1 MTFAKCW
8 VRRETGM
15 QQTRLLPPCVVL
27 ICMYWRAVK
36 KNFMGR
42 RKPQASSGHQQTQG
56 WGRIWNPNPQ
66 SFVRTVASWRFIVVL
81 VPLLFFT
88 NWLGHRWLFERG
100 TLAGSDVLLSVT
112 KPRPARY
119 CRLVTIDEHE
129 FETYLGEWLLPE
141 KLANVLDVIVGYK
154 PKVVVVD
161 IDTSAPRFQSLTI
174 PTSESKIVWARV
186 SRQEEK
192 LDPRGRRRS
201 YVWKAG
207 EVLGN
212 RGDQPEYVGSP
223 LLPQDPDFVIRGF
236 QRVVPIDAN
245 TQSLHWVTIRAY
257 CDAGSQEACALVHAG
272 SEAGKE
278 ADGQR
283 TIRELHTDWD
293 FPSVPLS
300 DLMSGGGNAKPH
312 AGELGD
318 IVLVGAKFSDI
329 HPTPFGPKLGVEL
342 TATAVETELAGE
354 SGAWAV
360 YGWSRWVLKVLLALA
375 IAWLNSRLMPR
386 WASVGTLIL
395 LVLVF
400 VASFL
405 GIYYRLFRIDFLP
418 FMIGIWIEQLIEV
431 SEHAQHAH

>member
-1 MTFAKCW
+1 
-8 VRRETGM
+8 
-15 QQTRLLPPCVVL
+15 
-27 ICMYWRAVK
+27 
-36 KNFMGR
+36 MGR
-42 RKPQASSGHQQTQG
+42 RKTQASSGHQPTKG
-56 WGRIWNPNPQ
+56 RSRIWNPNPQ
-66 SFVRTVASWRFIVVL
+66 PFVRIVTSWRFIVVL

-129 FETYLGEWLLPE
+129 FDTYLGEWLQPE
-141 KLANVLDVIVGYK
+141 KLSNVLDVIVGYK

-161 IDTSAPRFQSLTI
+161 IDTSAPRFQSLRI
-174 PTSESKIVWARV
+174 PTSGSKIVWARV
-186 SRQEEK
+186 SHQEEK
-192 LDPRGRRRS
+192 LDPGERSRS

-212 RGDQPEYVGSP
+212 RGNQPEYVGSP

-245 TQSLHWVTIRAY
+245 TQSLHWVSIRAY
-257 CDAGSQEACALVHAG
+257 CDAGDQEACALVRA
-272 SEAGKE
+272 SSATGKVRE
-278 ADGQR
+278 ADEQR
-283 TIRELHTDWD
+283 NVREFHADWD

-300 DLMSGGGNAKPH
+300 DLMSDGGNAKPH

-342 TATAVETELAGE
+342 TASAVETELAGE
-354 SGAWAV
+354 SRVWQV

-386 WASVGTLIL
+386 WATAGTLL
-395 LVLVF
+395 LLALVF

-405 GIYYRLFRIDFLP
+405 GIYYGLFRMDFLP

-431 SEHAQHAH
+431 SEHAQRAAHSS

>member
-1 MTFAKCW
+1 
-8 VRRETGM
+8 
-15 QQTRLLPPCVVL
+15 
-27 ICMYWRAVK
+27 
-36 KNFMGR
+36 MGR
-42 RKPQASSGHQQTQG
+42 RKLQASSGHQPTQA
-56 WGRIWNPNPQ
+56 WNRIRNPNPQ
-66 SFVRTVASWRFIVVL
+66 PFVRIVTSWQFIVVL

-88 NWLGHRWLFERG
+88 NWLGHRWVFERS
-100 TLAGSDVLLSVT
+100 TLAGSDVLLGVT

-119 CRLVTIDEHE
+119 CRLVTLDEHE
-129 FETYLGEWLLPE
+129 FETYLGEWLQPD
-141 KLANVLDVIVGYK
+141 KLANVLNVIVRYK

-161 IDTSAPRFQSLTI
+161 IDTSAPRFQILRI
-174 PTSESKIVWARV
+174 PTTGSKIVWARV
-186 SRQEEK
+186 SHQEEK
-192 LDPRGRRRS
+192 LVPGERRRS
-201 YVWKAG
+201 YIWKVG

-212 RGDQPEYVGSP
+212 REDQPEYAGSP

-236 QRVVPIDAN
+236 RRVVPIDAN

-257 CDAGSQEACALVHAG
+257 CDAGSQEACALVHADSG
-272 SEAGKE
+272 AGKEKE

-300 DLMSGGGNAKPH
+300 DLMSEGGNAKPH

-318 IVLVGAKFSDI
+318 IVLLGAKFSDI

-342 TATAVETELAGE
+342 TAAAVETELAGE
-354 SGAWAV
+354 SVVWQV
-360 YGWSRWVLKVLLALA
+360 YGWSRWILKVLLALA

-386 WASVGTLIL
+386 WATAGTLL
-395 LVLVF
+395 LLALVF

-405 GIYYRLFRIDFLP
+405 GIYYGLFRMDFLP

-431 SEHAQHAH
+431 SEHAQRATH